1 MLGTRLEDLALALCH
16 GILDLDNIT
25 GLRST
30 RIQSKLRRSP
40 VSKLLTIPL
49 RPVHDE
55 HPGLLV
61 QIRQR
66 LFELPLPAVRGEVK
80 TLDSRID
87 RFSSSVDDKLP
98 PFQENPSRT
107 PRNLDAHNQDRVL
120 LLTSQRIY

>member
-1 MLGTRLEDLALALCH
+1 MLGTRLEDRVLGICH

-25 GLRST
+25 GLWSA

-40 VSKLLTIPL
+40 ISQLLTIPL

-55 HPGLLV
+55 HPSLLV
-61 QIRQR
+61 QIREC
-66 LFELPLPAVRGEVK
+66 LFKLPLPTVRREVK

-87 RFSSSVDDKLP
+87 RFSSSVDDNLP

-107 PRNLDAHNQDRVL
+107 PRNLEAHHENRVL
-120 LLTSQRIY
+120 LLT